1 MSSGPVGKF
10 QDHYKVFGV
19 DPKAST
25 DEIHAAYRKQIEL
38 YHPERGKT
46 PDREKYESAQLAFE
60 VLSDPEG
67 RKTFDSVRS
76 GGEDE
81 AECSFSGLS
90 FFTDMRKDVDRRN
103 VILIALYDHKRQKPR
118 TPAITRRQ
126 LDMLIKV
133 GEEEL
138 QLAIWYLK
146 DRGLM
151 IVDDRSKMQITAAGM
166 DYLQAN
172 LPTVESVVPFLK
184 LRAGE
189 TYRPEA
195 SGEVAAQAV
204 AAQTVAAH
212 PVAVQADEAVAAP
225 APANDAMPMSN
236 LANLAASVGQS
247 VGPKVSEGAE
257 SSATATG
264 VAPAAS
270 ATGAE
275 PVGVSFETLKAKP
288 LNFVRR
294 PMKTNP

>member
-38 YHPERGKT
+38 YHPERGKS

-76 GGEDE
+76 GGDDE
-81 AECSFSGLS
+81 AECTFSGLS
-90 FFTDMRKDVDRRN
+90 FFTDMRLDVDRRN

-133 GEEEL
+133 NEEEL

-146 DRGLM
+146 DRGMM

-172 LPTVESVVPFLK
+172 LPSVESVLPFLK
-184 LRAGE
+184 VRRDA
-189 TYRPEA
+189 TIPE
-195 SGEVAAQAV
+195 
-204 AAQTVAAH
+204 
-212 PVAVQADEAVAAP
+212 AP
-225 APANDAMPMSN
+225 APPPPTPPPTPQPAPQPSPLPEPVAN
-236 LANLAASVGQS
+236 LANLAASVAH
-247 VGPKVSEGAE
+247 VVEPPKPAE
-257 SSATATG
+257 
-264 VAPAAS
+264 
-270 ATGAE
+270 AE
-275 PVGVSFETLKAKP
+275 PVGVSFDSVKAKP

-294 PMKTNP
+294 PLKLNS

>member
-19 DPKAST
+19 EPKAST
-25 DEIHAAYRKQIEL
+25 DEIHAAYRKQIDL
-38 YHPERGKT
+38 YHPERGKL
-46 PDREKYESAQLAFE
+46 PDREKYEAAQLAFE

-67 RKTFDSVRS
+67 RKAFDSVRS
-76 GGEDE
+76 GGDDE

-172 LPTVESVVPFLK
+172 LPAVETVLPFLK

-189 TYRPEA
+189 GTGESLTPAAVEAPVTTAPEPP
-195 SGEVAAQAV
+195 
-204 AAQTVAAH
+204 TL
-212 PVAVQADEAVAAP
+212 
-225 APANDAMPMSN
+225 NLIPMTN
-236 LANLAASVGQS
+236 LANLAANVGQS
-247 VGPKVSEGAE
+247 VGP
-257 SSATATG
+257 TA
-264 VAPAAS
+264 APAA
-270 ATGAE
+270 GAPKE
-275 PVGVSFETLKAKP
+275 PAGLSFEDVKAKP

-294 PMKTNP
+294 PLKLNS

>member
-38 YHPERGKT
+38 YHPERGKS

-76 GGEDE
+76 GGDDE

-90 FFTDMRKDVDRRN
+90 FFTDMRLDVDRRN

-126 LDMLIKV
+126 LDMLIKIN
-133 GEEEL
+133 EEEL

-146 DRGLM
+146 DRGMM

-172 LPTVESVVPFLK
+172 LPSVESVLPFLK
-184 LRAGE
+184 VRKDASVTEAPPPPPPPAPL
-189 TYRPEA
+189 PE
-195 SGEVAAQAV
+195 
-204 AAQTVAAH
+204 
-212 PVAVQADEAVAAP
+212 PVA
-225 APANDAMPMSN
+225 N
-236 LANLAASVGQS
+236 LANLAASVAH
-247 VGPKVSEGAE
+247 VVEPPKPVEPE
-257 SSATATG
+257 
-264 VAPAAS
+264 PA
-270 ATGAE
+270 
-275 PVGVSFETLKAKP
+275 GVSFDAVKSKP

-294 PMKTNP
+294 PLKLNS

>member
-46 PDREKYESAQLAFE
+46 PDREKYEAAQLAFE

-81 AECSFSGLS
+81 AECTFSGLS
-90 FFTDMRKDVDRRN
+90 FFSDMRQDVDRRN

-126 LDMLIKV
+126 LDMLIKI

-151 IVDDRSKMQITAAGM
+151 VVDDRSKMQITAAGM

-172 LPTVESVVPFLK
+172 LPAIESVLPFLK

-189 TYRPEA
+189 AA
-195 SGEVAAQAV
+195 SVAAN
-204 AAQTVAAH
+204 AAANAAAIAAAAA
-212 PVAVQADEAVAAP
+212 PVAEAPPPPVLPASPQA
-225 APANDAMPMSN
+225 N

-247 VGPKVSEGAE
+247 VAAPNSPPAE
-257 SSATATG
+257 LP
-264 VAPAAS
+264 VAPEQPVLPVAPPEAP
-270 ATGAE
+270 GANFN
-275 PVGVSFETLKAKP
+275 SIQARP

-294 PMKTNP
+294 PLKLNS

>member
-25 DEIHAAYRKQIEL
+25 DEIHAAYRKQIDL
-38 YHPERGKT
+38 YHPERGKS
-46 PDREKYESAQLAFE
+46 PDREKYEAAQLAFE

-126 LDMLIKV
+126 LDMLIRV

-172 LPTVESVVPFLK
+172 LPTIESVVPFLK

-189 TYRPEA
+189 
-195 SGEVAAQAV
+195 SV
-204 AAQTVAAH
+204 
-212 PVAVQADEAVAAP
+212 AP
-225 APANDAMPMSN
+225 APVALAAPEPEPVTPDPAPMAN
-236 LANLAASVGQS
+236 LANLAANVGQS
-247 VGPKVSEGAE
+247 VGPAVDAPK
-257 SSATATG
+257 
-264 VAPAAS
+264 APA
-270 ATGAE
+270 GM
-275 PVGVSFETLKAKP
+275 SFEDIKSRP

-294 PMKTNP
+294 PLKLNS

>member
-25 DEIHAAYRKQIEL
+25 DEIHAVYRKQVDM
-38 YHPERGKT
+38 YHPERGKM
-46 PDREKYESAQLAFE
+46 PDREKYEAAQLAFE

-67 RKTFDSVRS
+67 RKAFDSVRS

-90 FFTDMRKDVDRRN
+90 FFTDMRQDVSRRN

-133 GEEEL
+133 GEDEL

-151 IVDDRSKMQITAAGM
+151 IVDDRSKMQITASGM

-172 LPTVESVVPFLK
+172 LPAIETVLPYLKMKAGESVVEEM
-184 LRAGE
+184 A
-189 TYRPEA
+189 
-195 SGEVAAQAV
+195 AV
-204 AAQTVAAH
+204 AQVAPPVISPVISTVAK
-212 PVAVQADEAVAAP
+212 PESTTLSP
-225 APANDAMPMSN
+225 APTTN

-247 VGPKVSEGAE
+247 VGAP
-257 SSATATG
+257 TAG
-264 VAPAAS
+264 AAS
-270 ATGAE
+270 NVASKETAGAE
-275 PVGVSFETLKAKP
+275 PVGVSFETIKAKP

-294 PMKTNP
+294 PLKTNS

>member
-38 YHPERGKT
+38 YHPERGKS
-46 PDREKYESAQLAFE
+46 PDREKYEAAQLAFE

-81 AECSFSGLS
+81 AECSFSGIS
-90 FFTDMRKDVDRRN
+90 FFTDMRYDVDRRN

-126 LDMLIKV
+126 LDMIISI
-133 GEEEL
+133 GDDDL

-166 DYLQAN
+166 DYLQQN
-172 LPTVESVVPFLK
+172 LPAIESVLPFLK
-184 LRAGE
+184 LKKGDA
-189 TYRPEA
+189 EA
-195 SGEVAAQAV
+195 LASATPVPTHTTSADVSPTPAPSP
-204 AAQTVAAH
+204 
-212 PVAVQADEAVAAP
+212 PVAPPSPP
-225 APANDAMPMSN
+225 APLNLMPMTN
-236 LANLAASVGQS
+236 LANLAASV
-247 VGPKVSEGAE
+247 AN
-257 SSATATG
+257 ATEEAK
-264 VAPAAS
+264 PA
-270 ATGAE
+270 AE
-275 PVGVSFETLKAKP
+275 PVGVTFEASKPRP
-288 LNFVRR
+288 LNIVRR
-294 PMKTNP
+294 PLKLN

>member
-25 DEIHAAYRKQIEL
+25 DEIHAVYRKQVDM
-38 YHPERGKT
+38 YHPERGKM
-46 PDREKYESAQLAFE
+46 PDREKYEAAQLAFE

-67 RKTFDSVRS
+67 RKAFDSVRS

-90 FFTDMRKDVDRRN
+90 FFTDMREDVSRRN

-151 IVDDRSKMQITAAGM
+151 VVDDRSKMSITASGM

-172 LPTVESVVPFLK
+172 LPAIETVLPYLK
-184 LRAGE
+184 IKSAE
-189 TYRPEA
+189 T
-195 SGEVAAQAV
+195 AAA
-204 AAQTVAAH
+204 TET
-212 PVAVQADEAVAAP
+212 PVASPEPHVLNLTPLLPPP
-225 APANDAMPMSN
+225 ATN
-236 LANLAASVGQS
+236 LANLASNLGQS
-247 VGPKVSEGAE
+247 V
-257 SSATATG
+257 
-264 VAPAAS
+264 APAVNTPALNTS
-270 ATGAE
+270 KE
-275 PVGVSFETLKAKP
+275 PAAVSFDDVKAKP

-294 PMKTNP
+294 SLKLNS

>member
-19 DPKAST
+19 EPKAST
-25 DEIHAAYRKQIEL
+25 DEIHAAYRKQIDL
-38 YHPERGKT
+38 YHPERGKL
-46 PDREKYESAQLAFE
+46 PDREKYEAAQLAFE

-67 RKTFDSVRS
+67 RKAFDSVRS
-76 GGEDE
+76 GGDDE
-81 AECSFSGLS
+81 AECTFSGLS
-90 FFTDMRKDVDRRN
+90 FFTDLRKDVDRRN

-126 LDMLIKV
+126 LDMLIRV

-172 LPTVESVVPFLK
+172 LPAIETVLPFLK

-189 TYRPEA
+189 WT
-195 SGEVAAQAV
+195 GES
-204 AAQTVAAH
+204 TM
-212 PVAVQADEAVAAP
+212 PVAVEAPVAVPEPP
-225 APANDAMPMSN
+225 ALNLTPMTN
-236 LANLAASVGQS
+236 LANLAANLGQS
-247 VGPKVSEGAE
+247 VGP
-257 SSATATG
+257 TAGPTVG
-264 VAPAAS
+264 PAAS
-270 ATGAE
+270 ATRE
-275 PVGVSFETLKAKP
+275 PVGVSFESVKAKP

-294 PMKTNP
+294 PLKPNS